1 MKTYVKFLIN
11 LFNSYFFKVFSIFFI
26 IIFIL
31 NIFEQVEFFKDA
43 DLSFLYLVFLSF
55 LNTPSI
61 IFEILPFI
69 FLLTTQFFFIY
80 LIDKNELEI
89 FKYNGLDNI
98 KIIKILGIYS
108 FILGIIFIVI
118 FYNVSSVLKNSFL
131 LIKNS
136 YTNDDKYLAVI
147 TENGLWIKD
156 EINNNINIINANKV
170 DNEFLLNV
178 SITQFDKDF
187 EILRIIK
194 SDKVDISS
202 NEWIIYEPKIL
213 EDNKSI
219 SSKKLKLVSNF
230 DLKKINSLF
239 SNLYSL
245 TIIDLINLKKSYK
258 SLNYSVVDLN
268 SHLYKVISYPIYLLL
283 ITIFSAIIMLNV
295 GYRKKTFF
303 TITYGIFLSVI
314 IYYINYFLNV
324 LGTNEKIP
332 LFLSISL
339 PLIILSIINFTS
351 IIKLNEK

>member
-1 MKTYVKFLIN
+1 MKTYLKFLIS
-11 LFNSYFFKVFSIFFI
+11 LFNKCFFKVFTIFFI
-26 IIFIL
+26 IILIL
-31 NIFEQVEFFKDA
+31 NIFEQVEFFKNES
-43 DLSFLYLVFLSF
+43 LNLLYLVFLSF

-69 FLLTTQFFFIY
+69 FLLTAQLFFLQ
-80 LIDKNELEI
+80 LIENNELEI

-108 FILGIIFIVI
+108 FILGLIFIII
-118 FYNVSSVLKNSFL
+118 FYNISSVLKNSFL

-156 EINNNINIINANKV
+156 QINNNINIINANKV
-170 DNEFLLNV
+170 DNEFLVDV
-178 SITQFDKDF
+178 SITQFNKDF
-187 EILRIIK
+187 KILRIIK
-194 SDKVDISS
+194 SNKVDISS
-202 NEWIIYEPKIL
+202 YEWIVIKPKIL
-213 EDNKSI
+213 ENDE
-219 SSKKLKLVSNF
+219 SSFQDQIKLMSNF

-258 SLNYSVVDLN
+258 SLNYSLIDLN
-268 SHLYKVISYPIYLLL
+268 SHLYKIIIYPVYLSL
-283 ITIFSAIIMLNV
+283 ITIFAAIIMLNI
-295 GYRKKTFF
+295 GYGKNTFF

-314 IYYINYFLNV
+314 IYYINYFFNI

-332 LFLSISL
+332 LFLSIIL

>member
-1 MKTYVKFLIN
+1 MKTYLKFLIS
-11 LFNSYFFKVFSIFFI
+11 LFNKCFFKVFTIFFI
-26 IIFIL
+26 IILIL
-31 NIFEQVEFFKDA
+31 NIFEQIEFFKDEN
-43 DLSFLYLVFLSF
+43 LNLLYLVFLSF

-69 FLLTTQFFFIY
+69 FLLTAQLFFLQ
-80 LIDKNELEI
+80 LIENNELEI

-98 KIIKILGIYS
+98 KVIKILGIYS
-108 FILGIIFIVI
+108 FILGLIFIII
-118 FYNVSSVLKNSFL
+118 FYNISSVLKNSFL

-156 EINNNINIINANKV
+156 QINNNINIINANKV
-170 DNEFLLNV
+170 DNEFLVNV
-178 SITQFDKDF
+178 SITQFNKDF
-187 EILRIIK
+187 KILRIIK

-202 NEWIIYEPKIL
+202 YEWTVIKPKIL
-213 EDNKSI
+213 ENDETSFQDQI
-219 SSKKLKLVSNF
+219 KLMSNF

-245 TIIDLINLKKSYK
+245 SIIDLINLKKSYK

-268 SHLYKVISYPIYLLL
+268 SHLYKIIIYPVYLSL
-283 ITIFSAIIMLNV
+283 ITIFAAIIMLNI
-295 GYRKKTFF
+295 GYGKNTFF

-314 IYYINYFLNV
+314 IYYINYFFNI
-324 LGTNEKIP
+324 LGTNERIP
-332 LFLSISL
+332 LFLSIIL

>member
-1 MKTYVKFLIN
+1 MKTYLKFLIS
-11 LFNSYFFKVFSIFFI
+11 LFNKCFFKVFSIFFI
-26 IIFIL
+26 IILIL
-31 NIFEQVEFFKDA
+31 NIFEQVEFFKNES
-43 DLSFLYLVFLSF
+43 LNLLYLVFLSF

-69 FLLTTQFFFIY
+69 FLLTAQLFFLQ
-80 LIDKNELEI
+80 LIENNELEI

-108 FILGIIFIVI
+108 FILGLIFIII
-118 FYNVSSVLKNSFL
+118 FYNISSVLKNSFL

-156 EINNNINIINANKV
+156 QINNNINIINANKV
-170 DNEFLLNV
+170 DNEFLVDV
-178 SITQFDKDF
+178 SITQFNKDF
-187 EILRIIK
+187 KILRIIK
-194 SDKVDISS
+194 SNKVDISS
-202 NEWIIYEPKIL
+202 YEWIVIKPKIL
-213 EDNKSI
+213 ENDE
-219 SSKKLKLVSNF
+219 SSFQDQIKLMSNF

-245 TIIDLINLKKSYK
+245 SIIDLINLKKSYK
-258 SLNYSVVDLN
+258 SLNYSLIDLN
-268 SHLYKVISYPIYLLL
+268 SHLYKIIIYPVYLSL
-283 ITIFSAIIMLNV
+283 ITIFAAIIMLNI
-295 GYRKKTFF
+295 GYGKNTFF

-314 IYYINYFLNV
+314 IYYINYFFNI
-324 LGTNEKIP
+324 LGTNERIP
-332 LFLSISL
+332 LFLSIIL

>member
-1 MKTYVKFLIN
+1 MKTYLKFLIS
-11 LFNSYFFKVFSIFFI
+11 LFNKCFFKVFTIFFI
-26 IIFIL
+26 IILIL
-31 NIFEQVEFFKDA
+31 NIFEQVEFFKDEN
-43 DLSFLYLVFLSF
+43 LNLLYLFFLSF

-69 FLLTTQFFFIY
+69 FLLTAQLFFLQ
-80 LIDKNELEI
+80 LIENNELEI

-108 FILGIIFIVI
+108 FILGLIFVII
-118 FYNVSSVLKNSFL
+118 FYNISSVLKNSFL
-131 LIKNS
+131 SIKNS

-156 EINNNINIINANKV
+156 QINNNINIINANKV
-170 DNEFLLNV
+170 ENEFLVDV
-178 SITQFDKDF
+178 SITQFNKNF

-202 NEWIIYEPKIL
+202 YEWIVIEAKIL
-213 EDNKSI
+213 ENNE
-219 SSKKLKLVSNF
+219 SSFQDQVKLMSNF

-258 SLNYSVVDLN
+258 SLNYSMVDLN
-268 SHLYKVISYPIYLLL
+268 SHLYKITIYPIYLSL
-283 ITIFSAIIMLNV
+283 ITIFAAIIMLNI
-295 GYRKKTFF
+295 GYGKNTFF

-314 IYYINYFLNV
+314 IYYINYFFNI

-332 LFLSISL
+332 LFLSINL

>member
-1 MKTYVKFLIN
+1 MKTYLKFLIS
-11 LFNSYFFKVFSIFFI
+11 LFNKCFFKVFSIFFI
-26 IIFIL
+26 IILIL
-31 NIFEQVEFFKDA
+31 NILEHVEFFKNES
-43 DLSFLYLVFLSF
+43 LNLLYLVFLSF

-69 FLLTTQFFFIY
+69 FLLTAQLFFLQ
-80 LIDKNELEI
+80 LIENNELEI

-108 FILGIIFIVI
+108 FILGLIFIII
-118 FYNVSSVLKNSFL
+118 FYNISSVLKNSFL

-156 EINNNINIINANKV
+156 QINNNINIINANKV
-170 DNEFLLNV
+170 DNEFLVDV
-178 SITQFDKDF
+178 SITQFNKDF
-187 EILRIIK
+187 KILRIIK

-202 NEWIIYEPKIL
+202 YEWIVIKPKIL
-213 EDNKSI
+213 ENDE
-219 SSKKLKLVSNF
+219 SSFQDQIKLMSNF

-245 TIIDLINLKKSYK
+245 SIIDLINLKKSYK
-258 SLNYSVVDLN
+258 SLNYSLIDLN
-268 SHLYKVISYPIYLLL
+268 SHLYKIIIYPVYLSL
-283 ITIFSAIIMLNV
+283 ITIFAAIIMLNI
-295 GYRKKTFF
+295 GYGKNTFF

-314 IYYINYFLNV
+314 IYYINYFFNI
-324 LGTNEKIP
+324 LGTNERIP
-332 LFLSISL
+332 LFLSIIL

>member
-1 MKTYVKFLIN
+1 MKTYLKFLIS
-11 LFNSYFFKVFSIFFI
+11 LFNKCFFKVFSIFFI
-26 IIFIL
+26 IILIL
-31 NIFEQVEFFKDA
+31 NIFEQVEFFKNES
-43 DLSFLYLVFLSF
+43 LNLLYLVFLSF

-69 FLLTTQFFFIY
+69 FLLTAQLFFLQ
-80 LIDKNELEI
+80 LIENNELEI

-108 FILGIIFIVI
+108 FILGLIFIII
-118 FYNVSSVLKNSFL
+118 FYNISSVLKNSFL

-156 EINNNINIINANKV
+156 QINNNINIINANKV
-170 DNEFLLNV
+170 DNEFLVDV
-178 SITQFDKDF
+178 SITQFNKDF
-187 EILRIIK
+187 KILRIIK

-202 NEWIIYEPKIL
+202 YEWIVIKPKIL
-213 EDNKSI
+213 ENDE
-219 SSKKLKLVSNF
+219 SSFQDQIKLMSNF

-245 TIIDLINLKKSYK
+245 SIIDLINLKKSYK
-258 SLNYSVVDLN
+258 SLNYSLIDLN
-268 SHLYKVISYPIYLLL
+268 SHLYKIIIYPVYLSL
-283 ITIFSAIIMLNV
+283 ITIFAAIIMLNI
-295 GYRKKTFF
+295 GYGKNTFF
-303 TITYGIFLSVI
+303 TITYGIFLSVV
-314 IYYINYFLNV
+314 IYYINYFFNI
-324 LGTNEKIP
+324 LGTNERIP
-332 LFLSISL
+332 LFLSIIL

>member
-1 MKTYVKFLIN
+1 MKTYLKFLIS
-11 LFNSYFFKVFSIFFI
+11 LFNKCFFKVFSIFFI
-26 IIFIL
+26 IILIL
-31 NIFEQVEFFKDA
+31 NIFEQVEFFKNES
-43 DLSFLYLVFLSF
+43 LNLLYLVFLSF

-69 FLLTTQFFFIY
+69 FLLTAQLFFLQ
-80 LIDKNELEI
+80 LIENNELEI

-108 FILGIIFIVI
+108 FILGLIFIII
-118 FYNVSSVLKNSFL
+118 FYNISSVLKNSFL

-156 EINNNINIINANKV
+156 QINNNINIINANKV
-170 DNEFLLNV
+170 DNEFLVDV
-178 SITQFDKDF
+178 SITQFNKDF
-187 EILRIIK
+187 KILRIIK
-194 SDKVDISS
+194 SNKVDISS
-202 NEWIIYEPKIL
+202 YEWIVIKPKIL
-213 EDNKSI
+213 ENDE
-219 SSKKLKLVSNF
+219 SSFQDQIKLMSNF

-245 TIIDLINLKKSYK
+245 SIIDLINLKKSYK
-258 SLNYSVVDLN
+258 SLNYSLIDLN
-268 SHLYKVISYPIYLLL
+268 SHLYKIIIYPVYLSL
-283 ITIFSAIIMLNV
+283 ITIFAAIIMLNI
-295 GYRKKTFF
+295 GYGKNTFF
-303 TITYGIFLSVI
+303 TITYGIFLSVV
-314 IYYINYFLNV
+314 IYYINYFFNI

-332 LFLSISL
+332 LFLSIIL

>member
-1 MKTYVKFLIN
+1 MKMYIKFLIN
-11 LFNSYFFKVFSIFFI
+11 LYNNSFFKVFTIFFS

-31 NIFEQVEFFKDA
+31 NVFEQVEFFKDA
-43 DLSFLYLVFLSF
+43 NLNFFYLIFLSF

-69 FLLTTQFFFIY
+69 FLLTTQLFFIY

-89 FKYNGLDNI
+89 FKYNGLDNL
-98 KIIKILGIYS
+98 KIIKILATYS
-108 FILGIIFIVI
+108 FFLGIIFIVI

-156 EINNNINIINANKV
+156 QINDNINIINANKV
-170 DNEFLLNV
+170 NNEFLLDV
-178 SITQFDKDF
+178 SITQFDKSF

-194 SDKVDISS
+194 SDKVDITS
-202 NEWIIYEPKIL
+202 NEWVVIDPKIL
-213 EDNKSI
+213 ENNET
-219 SSKKLKLVSNF
+219 SSLNELKFLSNF

-245 TIIDLINLKKSYK
+245 SIIDLIKLKESYK
-258 SLNYSVVDLN
+258 SLNYSVIELD
-268 SHLYKVISYPIYLLL
+268 SHIYKIISYPIYLVL
-283 ITIFSAIIMLNV
+283 ITIFSAIIMLNI
-295 GYRKKTFF
+295 GYGKNTFF

-314 IYYINYFLNV
+314 IYYVNYFFNI
-324 LGTNEKIP
+324 LGTNEQIP
-332 LFLSISL
+332 LIVSISL

>member
-1 MKTYVKFLIN
+1 MKTYLKFLIS
-11 LFNSYFFKVFSIFFI
+11 LFNKCFFKVFTIFFI
-26 IIFIL
+26 IILIL
-31 NIFEQVEFFKDA
+31 NIFEQVEFFKNES
-43 DLSFLYLVFLSF
+43 LNLLYLVFLSF

-69 FLLTTQFFFIY
+69 FLLTAQLFFLQ
-80 LIDKNELEI
+80 LIENNELEI

-108 FILGIIFIVI
+108 FILGLIFIII
-118 FYNVSSVLKNSFL
+118 FYNISSVLKNSFL

-156 EINNNINIINANKV
+156 QINNNINIINANKV
-170 DNEFLLNV
+170 DNEFLVDV
-178 SITQFDKDF
+178 SITQFNKDF
-187 EILRIIK
+187 KILRIIK
-194 SDKVDISS
+194 SNKVDISS
-202 NEWIIYEPKIL
+202 YEWIVIKPKIL
-213 EDNKSI
+213 ENDE
-219 SSKKLKLVSNF
+219 SSFQDQIKLMSNF

-258 SLNYSVVDLN
+258 SLNYSLIDLN
-268 SHLYKVISYPIYLLL
+268 SHLYKIIIYPVYLSL
-283 ITIFSAIIMLNV
+283 ITIFAAIIMLNI
-295 GYRKKTFF
+295 GYGKNTFF

-314 IYYINYFLNV
+314 IYYINYFFNI

-332 LFLSISL
+332 LFLSIIL
-339 PLIILSIINFTS
+339 PLIILSIINFAS